1 MAEDLLDESVSVVNE
16 VILHSRRVK
25 DDELLVLLDLLDSN
39 VLHDFFQVLDTVPVL
54 DDRVVVA
61 GIKGYLEE
69 TILASLSLQI
79 GQMTDFG

>member
-1 MAEDLLDESVSVVNE
+1 MTEDLLDESISVVDE

-25 DDELLVLLDLLDSN
+25 DDELFVLLDLLDPN
-39 VLHDFFQVLDTVPVL
+39 IVHDFFKVFDTVLVL
-54 DDRVVVA
+54 DDRVIVA
-61 GIKGYLEE
+61 SIKGYFEE